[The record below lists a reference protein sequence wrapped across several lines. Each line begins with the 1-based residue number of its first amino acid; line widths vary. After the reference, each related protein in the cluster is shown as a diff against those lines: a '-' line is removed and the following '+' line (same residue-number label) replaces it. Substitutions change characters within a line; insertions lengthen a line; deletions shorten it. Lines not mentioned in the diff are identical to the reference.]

1 VLNFHALEVTA
12 VDRIAEDAVCVRL
25 AVPEALRGRFKHDAG
40 QYVTLRR
47 VIDGREERRTYS
59 IVTPPGAA
67 EICIGVREQA
77 GGRMSRELAT
87 RLSRGE
93 RLEVGTPTGRFRS
106 AVDASRAQRYVAFA
120 AGSGITPVL
129 SLASDILAREPASR
143 FTLIYGNRSMS
154 RTMFLEHTLALK
166 NRHLDRFSVYFV
178 MSREP
183 QQAPLLNGRID
194 AVKVEALAAQLPDVA
209 RADEY
214 FVCGPG
220 DMVDAVR
227 GAILRLNPAA
237 PVRFERFAGPSL
249 AGPSLAGPLQA
260 RPLQARPIQ
269 VRPIQAAPREAAA
282 PTSPHAAHPGAAN
295 AAELPPDE
303 VLAQISVVMDGRRRS
318 FPMTRA
324 DASVLAA
331 AERAGLD
338 LPFSCRSGI
347 CATCRTRV
355 KSGQA
360 VMAHNIALERWEVD
374 AGFILCCQARPLT
387 ASLELTY
394 DEK

>member
-1 VLNFHALEVTA
+1 VTA

-25 AVPEALRGRFKHDAG
+25 AVPEALRGHFMHDAG

-47 VIDGREERRTYS
+47 LIDGREERRTYS
-59 IVTPPGAA
+59 IVTPPGGA
-67 EICIGVREQA
+67 ELCIGVREQT

-87 RLSRGE
+87 GLAPGE
-93 RLEVGTPTGRFRS
+93 RLEVGTPMGRFRT
-106 AVDASRAQRYVAFA
+106 AVDGSRARAYVAFA

-129 SLASDILAREPASR
+129 SLACDILAREPASR
-143 FTLIYGNRSMS
+143 FTLIYGNRSMG
-154 RTMFLEHTLALK
+154 RTMFLEDTLALK
-166 NRHLDRFSVYFV
+166 NRHLGRFSVYFV

-194 AVKVEALAAQLPDVA
+194 AHKVEALAAQLTDIA
-209 RADEY
+209 CADEY

-227 GAILRLNPAA
+227 GAILRLNPSA
-237 PVRFERFAGPSL
+237 PVRFERFAGPRQPEPRQ
-249 AGPSLAGPLQA
+249 AGP
-260 RPLQARPIQ
+260 R
-269 VRPIQAAPREAAA
+269 QAAAAVSPQAARTDAARTAEARTEAAN
-282 PTSPHAAHPGAAN
+282 GAD
-295 AAELPPDE
+295 LPRGE

-318 FPMTRA
+318 FPMAPT

-338 LPFSCRSGI
+338 LPFSCRAGI
-347 CATCRTRV
+347 CATCRTKL
-355 KSGQA
+355 KSGRA
-360 VMAHNIALERWEVD
+360 VMAHNIALEPWEVA